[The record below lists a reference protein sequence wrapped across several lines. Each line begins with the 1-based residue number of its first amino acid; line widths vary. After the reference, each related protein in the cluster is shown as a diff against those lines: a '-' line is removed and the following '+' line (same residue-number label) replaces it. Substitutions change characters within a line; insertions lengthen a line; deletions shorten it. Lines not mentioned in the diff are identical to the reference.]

1 MTRTRLLLYAAVLA
15 LSLAGIAAWLL
26 LPRPVTAPRG
36 FSLLPLHYRDLPGW
50 TQSNPQAA
58 LIAFRRSCRILRK
71 KPASQSMT
79 GLGYAGTMAPW
90 QRACASLPR
99 KPPAPAAARRWFEHH
114 FRPAEIEA
122 DGHRRGL
129 LTGYY
134 EPEIA
139 GRRHSEGA
147 FKIPVYGRP
156 RDLVS
161 VDLGRFRPRW
171 QGRYLFGRLVAN
183 ELVPYPTRA
192 VIARHGLAT
201 APVLFWTNDP
211 VALFFL
217 QVQGSGRVRFGDGT
231 VFRVDYAGQNGQ
243 PYTAI
248 GRILLAMG
256 ALSPSR
262 VSLEHIRAWLRDH
275 PRQAPGIMDRDASYV
290 FFRLAP
296 LLHANRGPVGTE
308 GVPLTA
314 KASLAVDP
322 HFHPLG
328 IPFYV
333 VAPGSHR
340 GAVPLHRLM
349 IAQDTGGA
357 IKGALRG
364 DVFWGFGAGAEER
377 AGAMKAEGKFFVFL
391 PPSLWR
397 QLVRQRSQTED

>member
-1 MTRTRLLLYAAVLA
+1 MTQTRLLLYAAVLA
-15 LSLAGIAAWLL
+15 LLLAGIAAWLL

-36 FSLLPLHYRDLPGW
+36 VSLLPLRYRDLPDWG
-50 TQSNPQAA
+50 QSDTRAA
-58 LIAFRRSCRILRK
+58 LDAFRRSCRVLTK
-71 KPASQSMT
+71 KPASQIMP
-79 GLGYAGTMAPW
+79 GLGYAGTLAPW
-90 QRACASLPR
+90 QHACASLP
-99 KPPAPAAARRWFEHH
+99 KTPPSQRTARLWFERH
-114 FRPAEIEA
+114 FRPAEIAA
-122 DGHRRGL
+122 DGHRHGL

-139 GRRHSEGA
+139 GRRRPEGA
-147 FKIPVYGRP
+147 FNIPVYGRP
-156 RDLVS
+156 HDLVS

-171 QGRYLFGRLVAN
+171 QGRYLFGRLAGD

-192 VIARHGLAT
+192 EIARQGLAT

-217 QVQGSGRVRFGDGT
+217 QVQGSGRVRFGDGR
-231 VFRVDYAGQNGQ
+231 VMRVDYAGQNGQ

-248 GRILLAMG
+248 GRTLIAMG
-256 ALSPSR
+256 ALSPAR
-262 VSLEHIRAWLRDH
+262 ITLENLRAWLRHH
-275 PRQAPGIMDRDASYV
+275 PQQAPAVMDRDASYV

-296 LLHANRGPVGTE
+296 LRHVQLGPVGTE

-314 KASLAVDP
+314 TASLAVDL

-333 VAPGSHR
+333 VAAPSHQ
-340 GAVPLHRLM
+340 GALPLHQLM

-364 DVFWGFGAGAEER
+364 DVFWGSGAGAEER
-377 AGAMKAEGKFFVFL
+377 AGAMKAEGKFFVLL
-391 PPSLWR
+391 PRALWR
-397 QLVRQRSQTED
+397 ELARPPTED

>member
-1 MTRTRLLLYAAVLA
+1 VTRTRLLLYAAVLA
-15 LSLAGIAAWLL
+15 LLLAGIAAWLL
-26 LPRPVTAPRG
+26 LPRPVTAPQG
-36 FSLLPLHYRDLPGW
+36 FSLVPLRYRDLPGW
-50 TQSNPQAA
+50 AQSDTRAA
-58 LIAFRRSCRILRK
+58 LTAFRRSCRVLAK
-71 KPASQSMT
+71 EPAATPMT

-90 QRACASLPR
+90 QRACARLPR
-99 KPPAPAAARRWFEHH
+99 TPQSSRDARLWFTHH
-114 FRPAEIEA
+114 FRPAEIVA
-122 DGHRRGL
+122 NGHLRGL

-139 GRRHSEGA
+139 GRRRPQGA

-171 QGRYLFGRLVAN
+171 QGRYLFGRLLGDA
-183 ELVPYPTRA
+183 LVPYPTRR
-192 VIARHGLAT
+192 VIARKGLAT

-217 QVQGSGRVRFGDGT
+217 QIQGSGRVRFGDGT
-231 VFRVDYAGQNGQ
+231 VLRVDYAGQNGQ

-248 GRILLAMG
+248 GRILLKMG
-256 ALSPSR
+256 ALSPTSL
-262 VSLEHIRAWLRDH
+262 SLESIRAWLRHH
-275 PRQAPGIMDRDASYV
+275 PRQAPEIMDRDASYV

-296 LLHANRGPVGTE
+296 LLDVNLGPVGTE

-333 VAPGSHR
+333 VAPASHR
-340 GAVPLHRLM
+340 GAVPLHQLM
-349 IAQDTGGA
+349 IVQDTGGA

-364 DVFWGFGAGAEER
+364 DVFWGFGASAEER
-377 AGAMKAEGKFFVFL
+377 AGAMKAEGKFFVLL

-397 QLVRQRSQTED
+397 QLVRQRSQTEN